1 MAQIIM
7 YRYNFNV
14 SLVRIFLKN
23 QGLLINELYG
33 FHSYGNLTS
42 PVIIFQC
49 RGYLDWNH
57 INVFV
62 TSEEKENVYGSWCET
77 LTRVEKISKCIKFM

>member
-33 FHSYGNLTS
+33 FHSYGNFTS

-49 RGYLDWNH
+49 RGYLEWNH

-62 TSEEKENVYGSWCET
+62 ISEEKIQFFT
-77 LTRVEKISKCIKFM
+77 ALDMIKCLKQIK